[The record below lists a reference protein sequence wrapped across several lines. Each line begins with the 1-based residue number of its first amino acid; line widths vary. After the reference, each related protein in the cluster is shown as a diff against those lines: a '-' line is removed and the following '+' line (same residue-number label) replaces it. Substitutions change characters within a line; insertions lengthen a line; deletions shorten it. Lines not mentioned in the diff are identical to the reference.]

1 MIGLSFIFTLMKQRF
16 IMSLVLLLGL
26 THTRAQDSLSYILD
40 RHYEAHQQ
48 ELWEGIKSLS
58 AKGNWLSL
66 HGSYPA
72 TFYFKKPNKYL
83 MINQRSRFI
92 EAWNGVESWTIA
104 KWTKSSVAQL
114 SAEETLINQAIFTF
128 GSPLKRVADLEN
140 KGIVFLDQAPHYW
153 IVEDQA
159 HALIEYFISKQT
171 FLLTKTIFTKK
182 RGEPLVVVREVVKY
196 GGFQGVSFPT
206 HIKLQTKTMVAEYV
220 FNKITLGDPVQ
231 DKRFSKPTKE

>member
-1 MIGLSFIFTLMKQRF
+1 MKQRF
-16 IMSLVLLLGL
+16 IMSLVLSLGL
-26 THTRAQDSLSYILD
+26 TQTWAQDSLSYILD
-40 RHYEAHQQ
+40 RHHEAHQQ

-92 EAWNGVESWTIA
+92 EAWDGVESWTIA
-104 KWTKSSVAQL
+104 KWTKSSVVQL
-114 SAEETLINQAIFTF
+114 SAEETMINQAIFSF
-128 GSPLKRVADLEN
+128 GSPLKQVTGLDN
-140 KGIVFLDQAPHYW
+140 KGIVFFDQAPHYW
-153 IVEDQA
+153 IVEDQG
-159 HALIEYFISKQT
+159 HVLIEYFISTQT

-182 RGEPLVVVREVVKY
+182 TGEPLVVIREVVKY
-196 GGFQGVSFPT
+196 GDFQGISFQI
-206 HIKLQTKTMVAEYV
+206 HVKLQTKAMVAEYV

-231 DKRFSKPTKE
+231 DKRFSKPVKK